1 MWRRSVASW
10 AGCTYPLTTSKEPR
24 ARGRRNVSTE
34 VATWRLPS
42 VSLRRALRPFVSPLI
57 AVAIAIIVGAV
68 LVMAVG
74 QNPVYVYATLIDGG
88 LVGWPNF
95 SVALQLTTPLI
106 FTGLAVA
113 MAFRAGLWNIG
124 AEGQMLMGGLA
135 AGIVG
140 YAIPLPMYLH
150 IPACVIVAFLG
161 GAFWASV
168 PAILRVYLGVNELVV
183 CLMMNPIALL
193 LTGYISARVL
203 KAPGPTNKLPDIL
216 ETAVLPNFSLF
227 SQLNAGIFIALAC
240 CLVVLFVNSATV
252 RGFEWKIIGLSPRF
266 AHYGGV
272 SVRKNA
278 LAVFLVSGGI
288 AGLAGA
294 EQVLGVY
301 KAYYDN
307 FSPGYGFD
315 GIAVAMLAGNNPIG
329 VIFAA
334 FLFGAL
340 NGGSSVLQM
349 MTGVSKYLVQVLQFI
364 IVLVLAAQFSFPWL
378 VACRP
383 ADDDGK
389 APDGGRVETA

>member
-1 MWRRSVASW
+1 
-10 AGCTYPLTTSKEPR
+10 
-24 ARGRRNVSTE
+24 
-34 VATWRLPS
+34 
-42 VSLRRALRPFVSPLI
+42 VSPLI
-57 AVAIAIIVGAV
+57 AVVIAIVVGAF
-68 LVMAVG
+68 LVMTVG
-74 QNPVYVYATLIDGG
+74 QNPVTVYATLIEGG
-88 LVGWPNF
+88 LVGWPNL

-106 FTGLAVA
+106 FTGLAVS

-140 YAIPLPMYLH
+140 YAVPLPTYLH
-150 IPACVIVAFLG
+150 IPACVFVAFLG

-168 PAILRVYLGVNELVV
+168 PAVLRVYLGVNELVV

-227 SQLNAGIFIALAC
+227 SQLNAGIFIALVC

-252 RGFEWKIIGLSPRF
+252 QGFEWKIIGLSPRF

-288 AGLAGA
+288 AGFAGA

-315 GIAVAMLAGNNPIG
+315 GIAVAMLAGNHPIG

-364 IVLVLAAQFSFPWL
+364 IVLVLAAQFSFAWL
-378 VACRP
+378 TARRPGRGDRKP
-383 ADDDGK
+383 ADSS
-389 APDGGRVETA
+389 RVEAA